1 MVDSIEVTRD
11 QRPLDH
17 NPIDPSV
24 NVPKHVQEAA
34 RAADALHGRL
44 YPVEP
49 EPPPAPELQV
59 PPSEPQ
65 PPQPQLQPQL
75 QQPPAPITAAVN
87 PPLDPFVDAA
97 SATDLKDSV
106 WAQRYNSMRGRW
118 EATTREVGQL
128 QQLVNDLGSELRATQ
143 QAIAQGGQQQPPAQ
157 PGHNF
162 SGRPHEK
169 LITDK
174 DRETFGDDLI
184 DVATRAAREAV
195 APELDALRGENAA
208 LNKRVTT
215 TAQGELR
222 TSLAQAVPNW
232 IAVNRDARFHGWLRL
247 RNNYTG
253 QVRGEMLNA
262 AYRAANAP
270 QVIQTFKD
278 FINEVRAT
286 GGEVP
291 GQRQEQQ
298 QLPDPGQQ
306 QAPHQPAIQLD
317 TLAAPG
323 RARPAGGE
331 SQVPADKPNYSRA
344 QISNFYRDVRRGAYA
359 GREVDKNRIEA
370 DIIAAQSE
378 GRVRG

>member
-1 MVDSIEVTRD
+1 MVNTIEITRD
-11 QRPLDH
+11 LKPIDH
-17 NPIDPSV
+17 NPVDQSV
-24 NVPKHVQEAA
+24 VLPKHVTEAA
-34 RAADALHGRL
+34 KAADALHGRL

-49 EPPPAPELQV
+49 EPPPAPELQA
-59 PPSEPQ
+59 PPAEPE
-65 PPQPQLQPQL
+65 PPQPQPQPGDTQV
-75 QQPPAPITAAVN
+75 QPPFTAAVN
-87 PPLDPFVDAA
+87 QPLDPFVEAA
-97 SATDLKDSV
+97 SPADLKDSV

-118 EATTREVGQL
+118 EAQSREIGQL

-143 QAIAQGGQQQPPAQ
+143 QAMAQGGQQQPQAQ
-157 PGHNF
+157 PG
-162 SGRPHEK
+162 GRTHEK

-184 DVATRAAREAV
+184 DVAARAAREAV

-208 LNKRVTT
+208 LNKRVTS

-222 TSLAQAVPNW
+222 AALAQAVPNW
-232 IAVNRDARFHGWLRL
+232 IGINRDGRFHGWLRL
-247 RNNYTG
+247 RNPYTG
-253 QVRGEMLNA
+253 QVRGELLNA

-278 FINEVRAT
+278 FISEVRAT

-291 GQRQEQQ
+291 GQRQEQPPQ
-298 QLPDPGQQ
+298 PDQGQQ
-306 QAPHQPAIQLD
+306 QVPHQPAIQLD